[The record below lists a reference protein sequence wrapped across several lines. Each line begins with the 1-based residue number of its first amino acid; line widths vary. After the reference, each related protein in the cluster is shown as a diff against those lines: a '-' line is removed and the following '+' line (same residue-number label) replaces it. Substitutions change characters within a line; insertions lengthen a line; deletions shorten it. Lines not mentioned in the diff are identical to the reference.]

1 MSKQTKPLELTRK
14 KSKRGRFYEVK
25 VNDEGELLI
34 SSEVSV
40 NKDSKGIVVGGTY
53 NTRDGRNWVKQVAN
67 KKHLSADQNDS
78 DVLDKNQSFVR
89 EFLLRH
95 EKQACFVAYL
105 QQSLT
110 DIERF
115 STTSANPRFTTP
127 LACDTTFNIANY
139 LVTQTTYK
147 QMSVIGRESLK
158 NPWFPGPFLIHRN
171 QSAQDFSYF
180 WQAVK
185 RGNPALSSIL
195 VLGTDEDEALSGGVL
210 KETSGTTIHLLGKEH
225 VQASVDKKLQSLNF
239 PSLQRKIIL
248 SDIFGGSTCKEEDS
262 LYGSES
268 VEAYN
273 RKVLQLK
280 SKWLQIEKEQT
291 SNRPSNQFVDYFES
305 YKEKQIRDKMIK
317 GVRKQASIDGVY
329 GQNPIEWQNFLS
341 KDKISAQVHSE
352 GRSHRDATLSH
363 R

>member
-1 MSKQTKPLELTRK
+1 METK
-14 KSKRGRFYEVK
+14 
-25 VNDEGELLI
+25 
-34 SSEVSV
+34 
-40 NKDSKGIVVGGTY
+40 
-53 NTRDGRNWVKQVAN
+53 
-67 KKHLSADQNDS
+67 H
-78 DVLDKNQSFVR
+78 
-89 EFLLRH
+89 
-95 EKQACFVAYL
+95 
-105 QQSLT
+105 
-110 DIERF
+110 
-115 STTSANPRFTTP
+115 
-127 LACDTTFNIANY
+127 
-139 LVTQTTYK
+139 
-147 QMSVIGRESLK
+147 
-158 NPWFPGPFLIHRN
+158 
-171 QSAQDFSYF
+171 
-180 WQAVK
+180 
-185 RGNPALSSIL
+185 
-195 VLGTDEDEALSGGVL
+195 ALSGGVL

>member
-1 MSKQTKPLELTRK
+1 MYGET
-14 KSKRGRFYEVK
+14 KSKTSVDQIQEVILK
-25 VNDEGELLI
+25 LL
-34 SSEVSV
+34 EQ
-40 NKDSKGIVVGGTY
+40 
-53 NTRDGRNWVKQVAN
+53 R
-67 KKHLSADQNDS
+67 SADQNDS

-147 QMSVIGRESLK
+147 QMSLIGRESLK

-185 RGNPALSSIL
+185 RGNPALSNIL

-248 SDIFGGSTCKEEDS
+248 SDIFVGSTCKEKDS

-268 VEAYN
+268 AEAYN

-317 GVRKQASIDGVY
+317 GVRKQATIDGVY

-341 KDKISAQVHSE
+341 KDEISAQVHSE
-352 GRSHRDATLSH
+352 GRSHGDATLS
-363 R
+363 